1 MRGNVKKIKRELICI
16 IAIVVCFLIG
26 SYLSKS
32 VNDGEGTVKYTAT
45 FLDVFDTKTEIIGYA
60 PSEKVFK
67 EQVNQLREKM
77 IFYHQLY
84 DIYNDYEG
92 IKNIKTINDNAGIVP
107 VEVDKEIIE
116 LLKLSKELYTVT
128 EGKVNVAMGSVLSIW
143 HNYREDGLAD
153 PANAKIPLME
163 ELKEAAKYM
172 DISRIIID
180 EEASTVYI
188 PDKEMSIDIGGIGKG
203 YAVQK
208 VVEYA
213 KEIGMEN
220 VLISVGGNICAL
232 GMKSDGSNWKVG
244 ILNPDLDSEEAYVE
258 TVELEDCCVVTS
270 GDYQRYYMV
279 GNTKYCHIIHPD
291 TLMPSAYFPSVSILT
306 KDSGVADAISTAVFN
321 MPLEEGM
328 EFINE
333 MDGVEAMWVMDDGEI
348 YYSDNF
354 KTYLGKE

>member
-107 VEVDKEIIE
+107 VEVDREIIE
-116 LLKLSKELYTVT
+116 LLKLSKELYNVT

-220 VLISVGGNICAL
+220 VLISVGGNIAAIDSA
-232 GMKSDGSNWKVG
+232 SDDEAWRFGIQNPFLDEENPLIVKVDISN
-244 ILNPDLDSEEAYVE
+244 LCL
-258 TVELEDCCVVTS
+258 VTS
-270 GDYQRYYMV
+270 GDYQRYYV
-279 GNTKYCHIIHPD
+279 VDGKEYNHIINPD
-291 TLMPSAYFPSVSILT
+291 SLMPADFFKSVTIIIN
-306 KDSGVADAISTAVFN
+306 DSGKADALSTALFT
-321 MPLEEGM
+321 MPFEEGLALIDSI
-328 EFINE
+328 E
-333 MDGVEAMWVMDDGEI
+333 GAEAMWVFEDGTI
-348 YYSDNF
+348 KYSNNF
-354 KTYLGKE
+354 EQFLAE